1 MKVIGIMLQIMA
13 YILFGLGI
21 FGGLSL
27 IIFTAGLGLGLMLL
41 GATMIGSATVFGVGS
56 ALIALREIRID
67 MERMNTVHEDTK
79 QMLIFYVEQATES
92 NARSAAILDYLA
104 QTVKVKATPDTRLQ
118 EQNLMSTTPHER
130 IAPNFKGN
138 NRQP

>member
-27 IIFTAGLGLGLMLL
+27 IIFTEGLGLGLMLL

-104 QTVKVKATPDTRLQ
+104 Q
-118 EQNLMSTTPHER
+118 
-130 IAPNFKGN
+130 
-138 NRQP
+138 